1 MDEDTQ
7 QDNYIVVREGGVWS
21 LHCRSAKHG
30 TVITLGSAGWPST
43 RIKWFL
49 REGWIEPF
57 AGPVP
62 AATAPPVAPPKTK
75 APKAGKKKGK

>member
-1 MDEDTQ
+1 MSEEHK

-49 REGWIEPF
+49 QEGWIEPY

-62 AATAPPVAPPKTK
+62 AATAPPVTTPKK
-75 APKAGKKKGK
+75 AKPVKQKKGK